1 MTFNIIIVLV
11 LVVLGILLLLAEI
24 FLLPGISVAGIGGV
38 IFLGGGIVYSYIYLG
53 ATAGTSTLVVSI
65 LLLGAAF
72 AWLVKSKSI
81 QKIGLKA
88 DISETV
94 DNSALKK
101 INAGDAGVTLSRLNP
116 IGNVLI
122 NDITVEGKS
131 FDGEFIEEDVEIEV
145 VRVET
150 YNVLVKEK

>member
-65 LLLGAAF
+65 LLLGVAF

-116 IGNVLI
+116 IGNVLV